1 MKYSKDEI
9 LQYIAEEDVKF
20 IRMAFCDIFGRQK
33 NISIMP
39 HEIERA
45 FKYGIAIDGS
55 AIAGF
60 GGNVLP
66 TCFLSLIP
74 PPSPCFPGVPNMVRL

>member
-45 FKYGIAIDGS
+45 FKYGIAID
-55 AIAGF
+55 
-60 GGNVLP
+60 
-66 TCFLSLIP
+66 LSLIHI
-74 PPSPCFPGVPNMVRL
+74 